1 MFIKSTSLI
10 IPTKDRPE
18 NLRRFISSFNEY
30 IKFFNEIL
38 LIDSSNENNYLN
50 NLKHFSIYKNFKV
63 IKSNPSSSLQ
73 RNVGIEIANKKND
86 YFMFC
91 DDDIILEKNSLYI
104 MHQFIKTNKSF
115 IGYGFNLIEKKENKL
130 IDKIKKKKIL
140 VNTGFYHFNPGV
152 VCDNGW
158 HTKIVNC
165 EQNFETKWLSTQA
178 CIYKSDYIKKSRF
191 NTKLGKYSYL
201 EDLFFSYEMS
211 KKGKLIV
218 CSKSIYY
225 SKNFIER
232 KSFDFGYQ
240 EAVNRYLFVQQN
252 HLNKFKFY
260 ISIFLKSLFTLFKVL
275 RGKLIFFPKF
285 FGNIIGII
293 SCITKRK

>member
-130 IDKIKKKKIL
+130 IDKIKKKK
-140 VNTGFYHFNPGV
+140 F
-152 VCDNGW
+152 
-158 HTKIVNC
+158 
-165 EQNFETKWLSTQA
+165 
-178 CIYKSDYIKKSRF
+178 
-191 NTKLGKYSYL
+191 
-201 EDLFFSYEMS
+201 
-211 KKGKLIV
+211 
-218 CSKSIYY
+218 
-225 SKNFIER
+225 
-232 KSFDFGYQ
+232 
-240 EAVNRYLFVQQN
+240 
-252 HLNKFKFY
+252 
-260 ISIFLKSLFTLFKVL
+260 
-275 RGKLIFFPKF
+275 
-285 FGNIIGII
+285 
-293 SCITKRK
+293 